1 MKKIITIITSIII
14 SLSIINTTNADNL
27 DKKLYK
33 AVIITKMDI
42 TKDYEEW
49 ETINNSIVKMF
60 IKLRGDKNKTKLR
73 EIKTILKEKIIVLYN
88 KKDKSFLEKRK
99 LNMYNNMYYR
109 TVLLLDYNLK

>member
-42 TKDYEEW
+42 TKDYEE
-49 ETINNSIVKMF
+49 
-60 IKLRGDKNKTKLR
+60 
-73 EIKTILKEKIIVLYN
+73 
-88 KKDKSFLEKRK
+88 
-99 LNMYNNMYYR
+99 
-109 TVLLLDYNLK
+109 

>member
-1 MKKIITIITSIII
+1 
-14 SLSIINTTNADNL
+14 
-27 DKKLYK
+27 
-33 AVIITKMDI
+33 
-42 TKDYEEW
+42 
-49 ETINNSIVKMF
+49 MF